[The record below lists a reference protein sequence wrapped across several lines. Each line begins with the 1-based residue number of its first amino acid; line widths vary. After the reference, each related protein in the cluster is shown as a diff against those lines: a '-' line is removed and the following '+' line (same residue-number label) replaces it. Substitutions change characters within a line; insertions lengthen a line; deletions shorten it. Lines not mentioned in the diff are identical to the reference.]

1 MKSYLLST
9 LAAQLA
15 SAGVEGFRGQHPH
28 DWLVWEPG
36 AWRPPD
42 RTTLVVAAGT
52 ADAGRAGEALAL
64 ALEPTKAAP
73 GQVTLG
79 RGETCAVTINDG
91 TLSQLHL
98 TFMKTAEGGWTVRDA
113 GSKNGSKLDGIKLE
127 PGQPW
132 PLRSGARIQAA
143 QVAFTFYT
151 PEGLVSRIMTG

>member
-9 LAAQLA
+9 LATQLA
-15 SAGVEGFRGQHPH
+15 TGGVKGFSTMHPH

-36 AWRPPD
+36 AWRPPN
-42 RTTLVVAAGT
+42 RTTLVMAGG
-52 ADAGRAGEALAL
+52 AIDPSKAGEALAL
-64 ALEPTKAAP
+64 ALEPKKGAP

-79 RGETCAVTINDG
+79 RGDDCVITINDG

-98 TFMKTAEGGWTVRDA
+98 TFMQTSEGGWTVRDA
-113 GSKNGSKLDGIKLE
+113 GSKNGSKLDGLKLE

-143 QVAFTFYT
+143 QVSFTYYN
-151 PEGLVSRIMTG
+151 PDGLVSRLMTA